1 MSDVKEYIQLFYV
14 YECRVDGVL
23 RYVGMGKG
31 NRYKHCMSGKSS
43 CSELNRD
50 FHEGKEITVIKVK
63 EKMTKFDA
71 LMHEFELI
79 MNNEGLY
86 NIKKDIS
93 FGQVPDFTRNNK
105 YQVVGSY
112 YDKKTRPKFMKLL
125 GKKADEMTEE
135 SFHKLRHLLSECGL
149 EITMVQYEGATPILI
164 LDRSEIS
171 DYELDHLGCPNWPN
185 CAAAKSCGRNL

>member
-1 MSDVKEYIQLFYV
+1 MSDVKEYVQLFYV

-71 LMHEFELI
+71 LMHEYNLI
-79 MNNEGLY
+79 MENEGLY
-86 NIKKDIS
+86 NIKKEVS
-93 FGQVPDFTRNNK
+93 FGQVPDFKRNNK

-135 SFHKLRHLLSECGL
+135 SFHKLRHMLSECGL
-149 EITMVQYEGATPILI
+149 EIAMVQYEGATPILI

-185 CAAAKSCGRNL
+185 CVAAKSCGRNL